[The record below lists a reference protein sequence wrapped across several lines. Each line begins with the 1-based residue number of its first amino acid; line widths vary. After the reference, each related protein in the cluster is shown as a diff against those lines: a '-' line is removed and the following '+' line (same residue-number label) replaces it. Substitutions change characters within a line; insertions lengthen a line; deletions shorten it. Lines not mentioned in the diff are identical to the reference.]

1 MEVVLIGFVIPT
13 CCADQSPEWDIP
25 CGELSE
31 AKVKTVRPEKKGAIA
46 YIYLRNKTIK
56 SALVCTCCAA
66 WSPEK
71 STFEMMHI
79 VYKMWQ
85 KTGQ

>member
-31 AKVKTVRPEKKGAIA
+31 AKVKTVGDQKRKEQLHI
-46 YIYLRNKTIK
+46 YLRNYLRNKTIK
-56 SALVCTCCAA
+56 SLIACTCCAA
-66 WSPEK
+66 WSPEWDT
-71 STFEMMHI
+71 SCGI
-79 VYKMWQ
+79 
-85 KTGQ
+85 